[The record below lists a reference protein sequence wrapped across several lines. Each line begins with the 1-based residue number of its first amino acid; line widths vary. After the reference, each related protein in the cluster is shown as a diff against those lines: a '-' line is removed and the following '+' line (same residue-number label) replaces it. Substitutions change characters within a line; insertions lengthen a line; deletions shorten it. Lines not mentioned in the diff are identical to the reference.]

1 MKAIEISEFGG
12 PEVLKYKEVAE
23 PSPNKNEVRVRLF
36 AAGVN
41 PNEAYKELGLIR
53 FLFPIYPI
61 FLALMELEL

>member
-41 PNEAYKELGLIR
+41 PNEAYIR
-53 FLFPIYPI
+53 TGTYSFLFLIYPI
-61 FLALMELEL
+61 FLGLMELAL